1 MTQRTHYRLWGATQ
15 RTTQS
20 TAFLLVFILLD
31 APLGDFDFSFSTLVI
46 NLSLAPCKDP
56 PSAILSKF
64 SAFDSFTAAFGG
76 LLYQHAYNINS
87 RKLDCIVLTEESFWW

>member
-31 APLGDFDFSFSTLVI
+31 APLDDYGFSFSTIVI
-46 NLSLAPCKDP
+46 NFFLAPSKDLP
-56 PSAILSKF
+56 LPILSK
-64 SAFDSFTAAFGG
+64 SGALESFTAEFGG
-76 LLYQHAYNINS
+76 LLHHHA
-87 RKLDCIVLTEESFWW
+87 